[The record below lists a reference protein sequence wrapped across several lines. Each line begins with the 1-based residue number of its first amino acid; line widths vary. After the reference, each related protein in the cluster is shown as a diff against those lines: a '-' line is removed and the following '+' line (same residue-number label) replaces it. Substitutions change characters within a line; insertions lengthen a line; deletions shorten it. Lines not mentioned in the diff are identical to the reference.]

1 MRIAASFVVLF
12 ISLLPACSRTQATQ
26 PISRIAFG
34 SCVRQDRPQPIWDA
48 IAAAKPDVFVFLGD
62 NIYGD
67 TEDMSVIRDK
77 YDMLADQPGFQ
88 KLREDA
94 TILATWDDHDMGQ
107 NDAGVEYP
115 KKHESKEELM
125 RFLNEPQ
132 ASARRTHDGVY
143 DAYTFGPE
151 GTRVQVILLDTRWF
165 RSPMKSRRD
174 EKNVLHYEPDD
185 DPAKTVLGDAQWAWL
200 EKQLK
205 QPADV
210 RIIGSSIQVLSDE
223 HRFEK
228 WNNFPRERQRLFDLI
243 DRTAGKEPVVL
254 LSGDRHTAEISKLD
268 RPGKLP
274 VYDVT
279 ASSLNTGG
287 STPSD
292 EPNEYRVGERYS
304 PPNFGMIEI
313 DWSGETPTLSLQ
325 LRDVEGKAVREAT
338 IRTSNG

>member
-1 MRIAASFVVLF
+1 MRLFTIRIA
-12 ISLLPACSRTQATQ
+12 LLLVTLVPAWAHAQTTQ

-34 SCVRQDRPQPIWDA
+34 SCARQDRPQPIWEP
-48 IAAAKPDVFVFLGD
+48 IVAAKPELFVFLGD

-67 TEDMSVIRDK
+67 TEDMSVIRAK
-77 YDMLADQPGFQ
+77 YDMLAAQPGFQ
-88 KLREDA
+88 KLRDDA
-94 TILATWDDHDMGQ
+94 TILATWDDHDMGR

-115 KKHESKEELM
+115 KKEESKQELM
-125 RFLNEPQ
+125 RFLNEP
-132 ASARRTHDGVY
+132 ADSARRTHDGVY
-143 DAYTFGPE
+143 DAYTFGPQ
-151 GTRVQVILLDTRWF
+151 GRRVQVILLDTRWF
-165 RSPMKSRRD
+165 RSPMKSMRD
-174 EKNVLHYEPDD
+174 EKKRLHYLPDD

-200 EKQLK
+200 EKQLN

-228 WNNFPRERQRLFDLI
+228 WNNFPLERQRLFDLI
-243 DRTAGKEPVVL
+243 DRAAGDAPVVL

-268 RPGKLP
+268 RAGKLP

-313 DWSGETPTLSLQ
+313 DWSGEAPKLSLQ
-325 LRDVEGKAVREAT
+325 LRDVEGKTVREQK
-338 IRTSNG
+338 ID